1 MTNEASKIVSVALR
15 VHAVSDCLPDAD
27 TDVLI
32 FDQAHD
38 QAQLGA
44 YVGSD
49 EDGLVWVN
57 AQGEGVLG
65 VHHWAELPRLK
76 L

>member
-1 MTNEASKIVSVALR
+1 MKDLFFVALE
-15 VHAVSDCLPDAD
+15 VVAVSERLPDAD

-49 EDGLVWVN
+49 EDGPVWVN
-57 AQGEGVLG
+57 AQGEGVLS

-76 L
+76 P